1 MKFFNIEIKAKTTGK
16 DRIRN
21 ILTGLKAEYRG
32 LDHQVDTYFNASK
45 GRLKL
50 REGNIEN
57 NLIYYERENL
67 KGPKKSCYDLLKT
80 EPGSIIKDM
89 LSSAIGVFKV
99 VDKKREIYFIDNV
112 KFHIDTVQ
120 NLGDFIEI
128 EAPNIKPKRE
138 NMYQAAKRGFATAT
152 DLADY
157 LVRKGMAFR
166 DAHEVVGQAV
176 RLRFQQRAGF
186 IGIELD

>member
-128 EAPNIKPKRE
+128 EAIDRTGGKDGGALLEQCRHYLALFGIKE
-138 NMYQAAKRGFATAT
+138 E
-152 DLADY
+152 DLLTCSYSD
-157 LVRKGMAFR
+157 LL
-166 DAHEVVGQAV
+166 E
-176 RLRFQQRAGF
+176 
-186 IGIELD
+186 